1 MKNIILTTL
10 LLIILFGC
18 QNTQKTEELN
28 SSVVSKWLSEI
39 NKENYEELYAELWS
53 DSCKQYFNSSSEA
66 VEYDDFKQM
75 LHGLYTEYPDIEHEI
90 HEIIACDD
98 KVFAR
103 FSGKVLHDT
112 IMIGAPATGKEI
124 EWNAMAIFQ
133 LSNGKIQQRWEVTDL
148 LGMYQQLGMEL
159 RKREESD

>member
-1 MKNIILTTL
+1 MKNIILPAL

-18 QNTQKTEELN
+18 QNTQETEELN
-28 SSVVSKWLSEI
+28 RSVVCKWLSEI

-53 DSCKQYFNSSSEA
+53 DSCKHYFNSDSEA
-66 VEYDDFKQM
+66 LAYEDFKQL
-75 LHGLYTEYPDIEHEI
+75 LHKLYTECPDIEHEI

-112 IMIGAPATGKEI
+112 IMFGAPATGKEI

-133 LSNGKIQQRWEVTDL
+133 LSQGMIQQRWEVTDL